1 MCFNEVV
8 NIRNGYSRARYGGE
22 PGQVCPPV
30 KHRQSHLVDPTILL
44 TGHVGNIAAI
54 ATATSGMPSLECMPG
69 HVGRTR
75 RQ

>member
-30 KHRQSHLVDPTILL
+30 KHRQSHLVDPTIDRSRGQYCRDRDCRIGDAFL
-44 TGHVGNIAAI
+44 
-54 ATATSGMPSLECMPG
+54 GM
-69 HVGRTR
+69 
-75 RQ
+75 